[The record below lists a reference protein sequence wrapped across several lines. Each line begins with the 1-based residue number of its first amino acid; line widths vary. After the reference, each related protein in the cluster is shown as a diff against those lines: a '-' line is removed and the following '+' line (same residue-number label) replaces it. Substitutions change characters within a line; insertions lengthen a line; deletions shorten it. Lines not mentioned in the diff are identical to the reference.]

1 MIDRSVAT
9 SVLGTI
15 GSFTLEGIH
24 LILASVCAALTA
36 IHALYSIYLK
46 HKEKGKK

>member
-1 MIDRSVAT
+1 VIDRSVAT

-24 LILASVCAALTA
+24 LVLASICAVLTA
-36 IHALYSIYLK
+36 VHALYSIYLK
-46 HKEKGKK
+46 HKGKGKK